1 MIQAEDYIYNKSAVA
16 RMLKVAVT
24 AVTRVEKWPIN
35 SFDKC
40 SIIFVIVKGRRPRFW
55 KKLDFLCH
63 FADWRRSQSK
73 ELVVDRLMP
82 DKFAVINRKKNS
94 KYIVTIKPNSIICN
108 CEDYKNQIGFLAK
121 AGACKHGY
129 AVLKQLGTSHLSEYI
144 KNNGYQQALESY
156 KKEHAL
162 KLKVERTD
170 AYSFVV
176 QDSFNIYYQDLQPN
190 IIKCSC
196 SRHDTN
202 KPDSEQFCTHGYA
215 ILNDLGFR
223 GQQQIKDYQLGFEW
237 IVDDYI
243 NEEPEMTAE
252 QLERDQNA
260 TETEDY
266 YKRARE
272 DIFGY

>member
-40 SIIFVIVKGRRPRFW
+40 SVIFVIVKGKRPRFW
-55 KKLDFLCH
+55 KKADFLCH

-73 ELVVDRLMP
+73 ELIIDRLMP
-82 DKFAVINRKKNS
+82 GMFAAINKKKNS
-94 KYIVTIKPNSIICN
+94 KHIIFIKPDSINCN
-108 CEDYKNQIGFLAK
+108 CEDYKNQIKFLPK
-121 AGACKHGY
+121 AGVCKHGY
-129 AVLKQLGTSHLSEYI
+129 GVLKSLGISKLSEYI
-144 KNNGYQQALESY
+144 KNNSYQKALDDY

-162 KLKVERTD
+162 TLKVERTD
-170 AYSFVV
+170 AYNFRV

-196 SRHDTN
+196 STYNPN
-202 KPDSEQFCTHGYA
+202 KPNSEQFCTHSYA
-215 ILNDLGFR
+215 VLNYLGFR
-223 GQQQIKDYQLGFEW
+223 GHQQIKDYQLGFEW
-237 IVDDYI
+237 IIDDYI